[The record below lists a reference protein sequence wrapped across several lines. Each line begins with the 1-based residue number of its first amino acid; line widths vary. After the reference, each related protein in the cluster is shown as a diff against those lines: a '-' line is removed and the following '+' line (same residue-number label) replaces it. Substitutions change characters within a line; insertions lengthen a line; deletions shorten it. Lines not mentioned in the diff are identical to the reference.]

1 MPENES
7 AGRGGVL
14 FHGARQA
21 VLVAGACSVIL
32 GAVIA
37 VWPHKSVAIAE
48 LLFGLYL
55 VLSGVL
61 QITIAIGSRFAMPLR
76 VLIFV
81 SGALSVCLAVLCFR
95 SGNSVLLLA
104 LWVGIGWAIRG
115 VTQATVAV
123 WHDGLPDSG
132 KQELFGV
139 ATMVIGIVVIVVPFD
154 SLDVLAVVAGGLLV
168 VLGAVEILSVGRG
181 RGGLV
186 SLPET
191 ARVPLAPN

>member
-14 FHGARQA
+14 FHAARQA
-21 VLVAGACSVIL
+21 VLVAGTCSVIL
-32 GAVIA
+32 GVVIA

-61 QITIAIGSRFAMPLR
+61 QMTIAIGSRFAMPLR

-81 SGALSVCLAVLCFR
+81 SGAMSVCLAVLCLR

-123 WHDGLPDSG
+123 WHDGLRDGG

-139 ATMVIGIVVIVVPFD
+139 ATMVMGIVVIVVPFD
-154 SLDVLAVVAGGLLV
+154 SLDVLALVAGGLLTV
-168 VLGAVEILSVGRG
+168 FGALEILSVGRG

-186 SLPET
+186 RLPES
-191 ARVPLAPN
+191 ARVPVAPN